1 MKLRALTPAGD
12 EQFRAYL
19 DRLRAGAEEMP
30 PTFLLQSS
38 QTSCTI
44 PSGGIEIEV
53 EQHGFPDKLSAA
65 HYLVERLR
73 PVPLQVQR
81 EELGLWSWLSLFF
94 FDQLAP
100 AAVGGKRKLLAT
112 ELYIPSTHFQRR
124 YRHLLLG
131 PCLAFRLH
139 GTTARLLLTKPLNV
153 WSDVEEQLFGV
164 QEVVQIPGALQAA
177 DLLYFDGVKNQPK
190 RGITNRN
197 KGGTIRRFREV
208 LQQLDVTFDI
218 FALEGHEIVELLPS
232 EFDRYKVVS

>member
-1 MKLRALTPAGD
+1 MHLRVLTPTGD

-19 DRLRAGAEEMP
+19 NRVRAGVAEAP
-30 PTFLLQSS
+30 PVFLLQSAE
-38 QTSCTI
+38 TSGAI
-44 PSGGIEIEV
+44 SSGGISLEIE
-53 EQHGFPDKLSAA
+53 QRNFNDKLSAA
-65 HYLVERLR
+65 SYLVERLR
-73 PVPLQVQR
+73 PVPLKVQR
-81 EELGLWSWLSLFF
+81 DELGLWSWLSLFF

-100 AAVGGKRKLLAT
+100 PTAGGKRKLLAD

-139 GTTARLLLTKPLNV
+139 GAAARLLLMKPLNV

-164 QEVVQIPGALQAA
+164 QEVIQIPGALEAA
-177 DLLYFDGVKNQPK
+177 DRLYFDEAKNQPK

-208 LQQLDVTFDI
+208 LQQLDMTFDI
-218 FALEGHEIVELLPS
+218 FAMEGHEIVQLLPE
-232 EFDRYKVVS
+232 EFDRFKETA